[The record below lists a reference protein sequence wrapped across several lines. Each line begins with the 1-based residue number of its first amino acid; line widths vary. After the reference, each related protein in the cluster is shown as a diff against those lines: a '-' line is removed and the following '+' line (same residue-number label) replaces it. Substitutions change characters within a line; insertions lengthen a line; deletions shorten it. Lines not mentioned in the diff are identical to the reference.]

1 MLTKG
6 WICMTNNLQVFK
18 NTEFG
23 ELGVLVI
30 DGKEYFPASECARIL
45 GYSNPRD
52 AILRHCKPEGVVKH
66 DGVSLTTNQYGI
78 STEQMVEKTYITE
91 GNLYRLI
98 IRSKLPAAER
108 FERWIFDEV
117 LPTIRKHGLYATEKV
132 LDEIL
137 ADPDYGIRLFSELKA
152 ERERRKALE
161 MENAQHKQI
170 IGELRP
176 KASYYDLILQN
187 KSLVPISKIAKDYGM
202 SGKAFNKLLHELG
215 VQYKMGD
222 TWLLYQ
228 QYADQGYTQSRTHAI
243 DAEKSRMHTYWT
255 QKGRLFLY
263 DLLKNRRGL
272 LPMIERNGK
281 TA

>member
-1 MLTKG
+1 
-6 WICMTNNLQVFK
+6 MTNNLQVFN

-152 ERERRKALE
+152 ERQRRKALE
-161 MENAQHKQI
+161 LENAQHKQI

>member
-1 MLTKG
+1 
-6 WICMTNNLQVFK
+6 MTNNLQVFK

-52 AILRHCKPEGVVKH
+52 AILRHCKSAGVVKH

-78 STEQMVEKTYITE
+78 STEQVVEKTYITE

-152 ERERRKALE
+152 ERQRRKALE
-161 MENAQHKQI
+161 LENAQHKQI

>member
-1 MLTKG
+1 
-6 WICMTNNLQVFK
+6 MTNNLQVFK

-78 STEQMVEKTYITE
+78 STEQVVEKTYITE

-152 ERERRKALE
+152 ERQRRKTLE
-161 MENAQHKQI
+161 LENAQHKQI

>member
-1 MLTKG
+1 M
-6 WICMTNNLQVFK
+6 INNLQVFK

-30 DGKEYFPASECARIL
+30 DGKEYFPATDCARML
-45 GYSNPRD
+45 GYSNPHK
-52 AILRHCKPEGVVKH
+52 AISDHCRADGVTKRE
-66 DGVSLTTNQYGI
+66 GVSLTTNQYGI
-78 STEQMVEKTYITE
+78 STEQVVEKTYITE

-108 FERWIFDEV
+108 FERWVFDEV

>member
-1 MLTKG
+1 
-6 WICMTNNLQVFK
+6 MTNNLQVFK

-176 KASYYDLILQN
+176 KASYYDLILQK